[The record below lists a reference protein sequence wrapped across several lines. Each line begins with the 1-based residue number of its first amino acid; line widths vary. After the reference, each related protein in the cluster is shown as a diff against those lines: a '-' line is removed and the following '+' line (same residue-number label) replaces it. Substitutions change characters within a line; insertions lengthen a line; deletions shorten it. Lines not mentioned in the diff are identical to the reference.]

1 MDEKPKKHHRA
12 YLRRIDRR
20 SLVLFPTTEHAQN
33 QEPEI
38 KKKRRKKREDATNLN
53 HNQPYCS
60 VHKQRV
66 HKMERIKSTQ
76 LLPDLR

>member
-38 KKKRRKKREDATNLN
+38 KKKEEKKEKMPQISITISLTVLFTNKEYIKWRE
-53 HNQPYCS
+53 
-60 VHKQRV
+60 
-66 HKMERIKSTQ
+66 
-76 LLPDLR
+76 